1 MKVNLSG
8 QWKMRKSG
16 ETWIDAK
23 VPGSVYSNLLEADLI
38 DDPFWRENEYD
49 AEKIS
54 MDDYEFE
61 KKFIIDK
68 DMLNNDRV
76 ILHFDGIDTLAEI
89 ILNGK
94 LLGNANNMHRVWEY
108 DIKEALKIGENVL
121 LLKFAS
127 PIKFILE
134 KHKERQLW
142 GVTSTT
148 EGYPHLRKAHYMFG
162 WDWGPKLPDMGI
174 WRDVYIIA
182 ANYGRL
188 DSTYFTQKHEAGK
201 VVLEG
206 KIEAECYGNAELEA
220 KIKITTPEG
229 KLLTAD
235 TKLLEGKAVVE
246 VDIENPQL
254 WWPHGFGKQPL
265 YNLTVEL
272 FNKELK
278 VDERNYRIGLR
289 TLTISRDKDQFGEEF
304 CFMVNG
310 VKVFAMGADYIPEDN
325 IIGRCTKEKT
335 DILLKQCI
343 DANFNCI
350 RVWGGGYY
358 PEDWFFDLCDEY
370 GLIVWHDFMYACA
383 VYWMTDEFKENV
395 TAETIDNV
403 KRIRHHASLG
413 LWCGNNE
420 MEVAWK
426 HWGLPDDA
434 ELKEDYFEQ
443 FEQLL
448 PELVEKYDPNTYYW
462 PSSPSS
468 GGGFDKPN
476 DSNIGDTHYWEVWHG
491 MKPFE
496 EFRKHYF
503 RFCSEYG
510 FESMPSI
517 KTIEAVTLPKDRN
530 IFSPVMEA
538 HQKCDSG
545 NMKLMYYMSEM
556 FRFPKSFEM
565 LVYGTQLL
573 QADAIR
579 SNVEHMRRNRGRCM
593 GSVYWQVNDCNP
605 VISWSSIDYFGRW
618 KALHYYAKRF
628 YTPVL
633 LSVDEGDVSNI
644 VFNISNET
652 MNEAAGIVAWA
663 LRDNRAKI
671 IRSGDFNA
679 MVSPLSAS
687 NCYLLDL
694 SDVLTDVYAKRGIYL
709 EYTLLQNGKAVSS
722 GTSLFVRPKHFEFLN
737 PQIGYKISEKESSYL
752 ITLDANTFA
761 KGVYLDLEKADC
773 QFSDNW
779 FDIHAD
785 KEVVITVE
793 KSSLS
798 SPLSMHEFRDQLK
811 VVSNFDI
818 G

>member
-1 MKVNLSG
+1 MKLNLNG
-8 QWKMRKSG
+8 QWKMRKSE

-23 VPGSVYSNLLEADLI
+23 VPGSVYSNLLEAGLI

-54 MDDYEFE
+54 LDDYEFE
-61 KKFIIDK
+61 KSFIVDK
-68 DMLNNDRV
+68 EILDSDRV

-89 ILNGK
+89 MLNGK
-94 LLGNANNMHRVWEY
+94 LLGNSNNMHRTLEY
-108 DIKEALKIGENVL
+108 DIKDSIKPGENTL
-121 LLKFAS
+121 LLKFSS

-134 KHKERQLW
+134 KHMERPLW
-142 GVTSTT
+142 GVASTT

-174 WRDVYIIA
+174 WRGVYIIA
-182 ANYGRL
+182 ADHGRL
-188 DSTYFTQKHEAGK
+188 DSAYFTQTHEEGK
-201 VVLEG
+201 VILQS
-206 KIEAECYGNAELEA
+206 KIEAECFGVAELSA
-220 KIKITTPEG
+220 RISITTPEG
-229 KLLTAD
+229 ELVSSE
-235 TKLLEGKAVVE
+235 TKLKEGKGIVE
-246 VDIENPQL
+246 TAIENPQL
-254 WWPHGFGKQPL
+254 WWPNGFGKQPL
-265 YNLTVEL
+265 YNVKVEL

-278 VDERNYRIGLR
+278 VDEKSYRIGLR
-289 TLTISRDKDQFGEEF
+289 TLTISRDKDQWGEEF

-335 DILLKQCI
+335 DTLLKQCI
-343 DANFNCI
+343 AANFNCI
-350 RVWGGGYY
+350 RIWGGGYY

-370 GLIVWHDFMYACA
+370 GLLVWHDFMYACA
-383 VYWMTDEFKENV
+383 VYWMTDEFKENI

-426 HWGLPDDA
+426 HWGLPDDE
-434 ELKEDYFEQ
+434 ELREDYLEQ

-496 EFRKHYF
+496 EFKKHYF

-510 FESMPSI
+510 FESLPNI

-633 LSVDEGDVSNI
+633 LSLDEGDVSNL

-652 MNEAAGIVAWA
+652 MKDAKGTVKWV

-671 IRSGDFNA
+671 IRNGEFEVKIA
-679 MVSPLSAS
+679 PLSAS
-687 NCYLLDL
+687 NCYSLDL
-694 SDVLTDVYAKRGIYL
+694 SDVLTDVYAKRGMYL
-709 EYTLLQNGKAVSS
+709 EYTLLQEGKSVSL

-737 PQIGYKISEKESSYL
+737 PRIGYRISETEDSYG
-752 ITLDANTFA
+752 ITLEANAFA

-779 FDIHAD
+779 FDIHGD
-785 KEVVITVE
+785 NEVVITVE
-793 KSSLS
+793 KKSLS
-798 SPLSMHEFRDQLK
+798 SPLNIHEFRDQLK